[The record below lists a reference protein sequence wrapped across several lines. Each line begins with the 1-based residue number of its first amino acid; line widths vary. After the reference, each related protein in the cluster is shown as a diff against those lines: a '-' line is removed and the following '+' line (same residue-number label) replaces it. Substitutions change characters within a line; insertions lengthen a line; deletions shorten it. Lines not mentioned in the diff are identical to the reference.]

1 MVVGRELRVTR
12 AADEASQVAGGGL
25 VPLLDLPQPPVVK
38 LHLLPQLGV
47 LYHGVLL
54 VILQA
59 AHAVKSL
66 QVHPA
71 LPSDTDTVQD
81 EGSFQV
87 DLEIIPGCNLQV
99 NLDYG

>member
-1 MVVGRELRVTR
+1 MVVRRELGVAR
-12 AADEASQVAGGGL
+12 AADQAGQVAGGGL
-25 VPLLDLPQPPVVK
+25 VTLLDLPQPPVVQ

-59 AHAVKSL
+59 AHAVQSL

-87 DLEIIPGCNLQV
+87 DLEIIPGYNLQV

>member
-1 MVVGRELRVTR
+1 MTR
-12 AADEASQVAGGGL
+12 AADQASQVAGGRL
-25 VPLLDLPQPPVVK
+25 VTFLDLPQPPVVE

-59 AHAVKSL
+59 AHTVQSL

-71 LPSDTDTVQD
+71 LPSDTDAVQD
-81 EGSFQV
+81 QWSFQV
-87 DLEIIPGCNLQV
+87 DLKIIPAVIFKLI
-99 NLDYG
+99 

>member
-1 MVVGRELRVTR
+1 MAGAAHEAGQVTGGR
-12 AADEASQVAGGGL
+12 L

-59 AHAVKSL
+59 AHAVQSL

-81 EGSFQV
+81 EWSFQV
-87 DLEIIPGCNLQV
+87 DLQIIPGYNLQV

>member
-1 MVVGRELRVTR
+1 MTR
-12 AADEASQVAGGGL
+12 AAHEASQVTGGRL
-25 VPLLDLPQPPVVK
+25 VTLLDLPQPPVVK

-59 AHAVKSL
+59 AHAVQSL

-81 EGSFQV
+81 EWSFQV
-87 DLEIIPGCNLQV
+87 DLEIIPAVIFKLI
-99 NLDYG
+99 